1 MIGSSESASYVPI
14 YLNVPVCDMVL
25 SLHRHPHIFSPMLGR
40 GCDEWAETSPDHL
53 VALENAHV
61 NGGLTSFEGCKLF

>member
-14 YLNVPVCDMVL
+14 YLNVPVCG
-25 SLHRHPHIFSPMLGR
+25 PMLGR

-53 VALENAHV
+53 VALENPQLPGREWWV
-61 NGGLTSFEGCKLF
+61 DQF